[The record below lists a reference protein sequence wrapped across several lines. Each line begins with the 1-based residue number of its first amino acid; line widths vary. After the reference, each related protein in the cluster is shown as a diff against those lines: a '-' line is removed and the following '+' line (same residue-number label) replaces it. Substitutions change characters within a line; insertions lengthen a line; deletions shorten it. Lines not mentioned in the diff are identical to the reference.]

1 MGCCSSSPHERRRYL
16 DPADLDEE
24 YVNTLP
30 DPNIR
35 LRTFGRYRPNQ
46 VFVPDDIDGLPS
58 SRIRDK
64 LATSP
69 DTLLYTAEIDN
80 GMAWRCVRPCWI
92 VFFQIL
98 LTNGC
103 KVHCDE
109 MCCWLRKEYSS
120 RTYYRVYA
128 NRIEINNP
136 SARVF
141 GMLGCG
147 SWAADH
153 VLSHPFDRGAFGFRR
168 VPRGVLPLVCC
179 VFPMFGDVVARQR
192 CQCNGPLWYSCTDG
206 WWCDEWPCDMMCC
219 TYRYQGLA
227 DGDESAMASSL
238 ALQAYFEGRSFTQ
251 AQMEQCLQ
259 YWRDHVSEMGDP
271 VHRKRPVLCQD
282 TCSVPSCVPSEKIYQ
297 SICQCPRKMPPHYEP
312 TPELQQVYD
321 QYETQRQRQIKLYK
335 EFKEPVRLSTWCR
348 KLACQRCFGRKGVV
362 FCTEGCCCEDD
373 NTHRTMGRCYSNL
386 KQQALP
392 QDDNPPFA
400 PYSHADW
407 DDDHNAATIL
417 QQVLGNPPPNVVYRK
432 WQYDPDTKQHIVV
445 QSPSIVVATN
455 SSNNDK
461 NYADNGHYN
470 QDDQPV
476 VAING
481 HPKNGMHH
489 RRKQQ
494 DQVYHLQ
501 NENSYE
507 VVVDTFDDE
516 AAGAAISSATNS
528 SSEDGPHPLSHAP
541 CTLLKGDF

>member
-1 MGCCSSSPHERRRYL
+1 
-16 DPADLDEE
+16 
-24 YVNTLP
+24 
-30 DPNIR
+30 
-35 LRTFGRYRPNQ
+35 
-46 VFVPDDIDGLPS
+46 
-58 SRIRDK
+58 
-64 LATSP
+64 
-69 DTLLYTAEIDN
+69 
-80 GMAWRCVRPCWI
+80 
-92 VFFQIL
+92 
-98 LTNGC
+98 
-103 KVHCDE
+103 
-109 MCCWLRKEYSS
+109 
-120 RTYYRVYA
+120 
-128 NRIEINNP
+128 
-136 SARVF
+136 
-141 GMLGCG
+141 
-147 SWAADH
+147 
-153 VLSHPFDRGAFGFRR
+153 
-168 VPRGVLPLVCC
+168 
-179 VFPMFGDVVARQR
+179 
-192 CQCNGPLWYSCTDG
+192 
-206 WWCDEWPCDMMCC
+206 
-219 TYRYQGLA
+219 
-227 DGDESAMASSL
+227 
-238 ALQAYFEGRSFTQ
+238 
-251 AQMEQCLQ
+251 
-259 YWRDHVSEMGDP
+259 
-271 VHRKRPVLCQD
+271 
-282 TCSVPSCVPSEKIYQ
+282 
-297 SICQCPRKMPPHYEP
+297 MPPHYEP